1 MDQLSNDEGV
11 KVETIPKSAMSPS
24 MEVVSSLSTQKTFS
38 SPCQSHVTYFPASDL
53 RGIFDHMHRL
63 KKTEHL
69 HVKFDNMDTAQVSSR
84 RNSVCDL
91 PVNIRPRSIC
101 TSGHRRFGFHRH
113 FPHRWWLGWLGTGYS
128 PLDGQSG
135 SEIPYPAFPLRSE
148 NNPNALVLL
157 DELRA
162 RQIKFQNPRCD
173 ATNREKL
180 LQKIARQQALAYE

>member
-1 MDQLSNDEGV
+1 
-11 KVETIPKSAMSPS
+11 MSPS
-24 MEVVSSLSTQKTFS
+24 MEVVSSLSTQKKFS
-38 SPCQSHVTYFPASDL
+38 SPSQSQVTYFPASDL
-53 RGIFDHMHRL
+53 RGIFDHLHRL

-69 HVKFDNMDTAQVSSR
+69 HVKFDNMDTVQATA
-84 RNSVCDL
+84 D
-91 PVNIRPRSIC
+91 
-101 TSGHRRFGFHRH
+101 FGFHRH
-113 FPHRWWLGWLGTGYS
+113 FPHRWRLGWFGTGYS

-135 SEIPYPAFPLRSE
+135 ARSLILLSRSGPK

-180 LQKIARQQALAYE
+180 LQKIARQQALAYK

>member
-1 MDQLSNDEGV
+1 
-11 KVETIPKSAMSPS
+11 MSPS
-24 MEVVSSLSTQKTFS
+24 MEVISSLSTQKKFS
-38 SPCQSHVTYFPASDL
+38 SPSQSHVTYFPASDL
-53 RGIFDHMHRL
+53 RGIFDHLHRL

-69 HVKFDNMDTAQVSSR
+69 HVEFDNMDTVQILDSTGTFLIAGGFGGLGRAIARWMVSRGARSLILLSR
-84 RNSVCDL
+84 
-91 PVNIRPRSIC
+91 
-101 TSGHRRFGFHRH
+101 SG
-113 FPHRWWLGWLGTGYS
+113 PK
-128 PLDGQSG
+128 
-135 SEIPYPAFPLRSE
+135 